1 MAKNSNG
8 LLCKL
13 GIVKSPGA
21 AVPHRKNT
29 KDCVTV
35 DMPVPAKV
43 TMVMQQ
49 HIGAPCMPLVQVGD
63 RVKRGQK
70 IGDAE
75 GLCVPVHA
83 SVSCTVVAIEP
94 RKVVKID
101 SILMQSGAKTQVVII
116 ESDGQQ
122 TIDPSIKPPVIESE
136 ADLVKAARD
145 SGLVGLGGAG
155 FPTHIK
161 INPNP
166 AVKANID
173 YLLINAAECEPYLTP
188 DVREILENAEYVVK
202 GMELIA
208 KHLEVKN
215 AVIGIED
222 NKPEAIKLMTELLA
236 QVKVDGI
243 NFKVET
249 LPSRYPQGAEKVLI
263 DQCTGREVP
272 PGKLPSDV
280 GCVVMNVTSIAVL
293 AQYVETGMPL
303 LTKRLTVDG
312 SAITKPMNVRVP
324 IGTSVKDVIEFCGGY
339 KGTPKKLIS
348 GGPMMGLALVTDDFP
363 ILKQNNGLLVFGET
377 ETQSTPTTACIR
389 CGACL
394 NSCPFGLAPAAI
406 AAAYNRKDTE
416 ALKAFSVESCMECG
430 CCSYVCP
437 ANRPLVQINK
447 LSKQFL
453 KEEKMKDKA
462 CHCEP
467 VRRPV
472 WQSVLQNV
480 QILTEM
486 RKKLLVSGDA
496 DCHVAKAP
504 RNDTISLV
512 TSLTS

>member
-1 MAKNSNG
+1 MAKNSDG

-13 GIVKSPGA
+13 GFVKSPGA

-29 KDCVTV
+29 KDCATV

-49 HIGAPCMPLVQVGD
+49 HIGAPCTPTVKVGD
-63 RVKRGQK
+63 EVFVGT
-70 IGDAE
+70 IVGDSTA
-75 GLCVPVHA
+75 PFSAPIHS
-83 SVSCTVVAIEP
+83 SVSG
-94 RKVVKID
+94 KVVKID
-101 SILMQSGAKTQVVII
+101 SILMQSGAKAQVVII

-161 INPNP
+161 ISPKP
-166 AVKANID
+166 EVKANID

-188 DVREILENAEYVVK
+188 DVREILENAEHVVA
-202 GMELIA
+202 GMKLIA

-236 QVKVDGI
+236 QVKEDGI

-293 AQYVETGMPL
+293 AKYVETGMPL
-303 LTKRLTVDG
+303 TTKRLTIDG

-324 IGTSVKDVIEFCGGY
+324 IGTAIKDIVEFCGGY
-339 KGTPKKLIS
+339 KGTPAKLIS
-348 GGPMMGLALVTDDFP
+348 GGPMMGMALITDDFP
-363 ILKQNNGLLVFGET
+363 ILKQNNGLLVFGEA
-377 ETQSTPTTACIR
+377 ETQSTPTTNCIR
-389 CGACL
+389 CGRCVNACPMGLMPTRLESYTELGNAEELKKL
-394 NSCPFGLAPAAI
+394 NI
-406 AAAYNRKDTE
+406 MN
-416 ALKAFSVESCMECG
+416 CMECG
-430 CCSYVCP
+430 CCSFVCP
-437 ANRPLVQINK
+437 ADRKLVHAIK
-447 LSKQFL
+447 IGKGI
-453 KEEKMKDKA
+453 
-462 CHCEP
+462 
-467 VRRPV
+467 VR
-472 WQSVLQNV
+472 NAG
-480 QILTEM
+480 I
-486 RKKLLVSGDA
+486 
-496 DCHVAKAP
+496 
-504 RNDTISLV
+504 
-512 TSLTS
+512 

>member
-13 GIVKSPGA
+13 GFVKSPGA

-49 HIGAPCMPLVQVGD
+49 HIGAPCTPTVKVGD
-63 RVKRGQK
+63 EVFVGTVV
-70 IGDAE
+70 GDSTA
-75 GLCVPVHA
+75 PFSAPIHS
-83 SVSCTVVAIEP
+83 SVSG
-94 RKVVKID
+94 KVVKID

-312 SAITKPMNVRVP
+312 SAIAKPMNVRVP

-339 KGTPKKLIS
+339 NGTPKKLIS

-363 ILKQNNGLLVFGET
+363 ILKQNNGLLVFGEK

-389 CGACL
+389 CGRCVNACPMNLMPTRLEAYTELGNAEELKKL
-394 NSCPFGLAPAAI
+394 NI
-406 AAAYNRKDTE
+406 MT
-416 ALKAFSVESCMECG
+416 CMECG
-430 CCSYVCP
+430 CCAFVCP
-437 ANRPLVQINK
+437 ADRKLVHAIK
-447 LSKQFL
+447 LGKG
-453 KEEKMKDKA
+453 
-462 CHCEP
+462 
-467 VRRPV
+467 
-472 WQSVLQNV
+472 
-480 QILTEM
+480 IL
-486 RKKLLVSGDA
+486 
-496 DCHVAKAP
+496 
-504 RNDTISLV
+504 RNAGI
-512 TSLTS
+512 